1 MKSLMRENTAPI
13 NVESAQKGIKN
24 LQEMLL
30 LKNQARKIS
39 HKANIKPKV
48 FHATVD
54 QVFEH
59 LDEASRT
66 RIEAKILLNSRKVKI
81 DSIAEIIGG
90 KTERAKQTLMSYLE
104 RQDYID
110 SDYEHS
116 LRSFLQTFR
125 MAGVES

>member
-1 MKSLMRENTAPI
+1 
-13 NVESAQKGIKN
+13 
-24 LQEMLL
+24 MLV
-30 LKNQARKIS
+30 LKNQAHKIA

-54 QVFEH
+54 QAFEH
-59 LDEASRT
+59 LDEVSRT
-66 RIEAKILLNSRKVKI
+66 KIEAKILLNSRKVKL

-90 KTERAKQTLMSYLE
+90 KTERAKLTLEAYLE

-110 SDYEHS
+110 SNIEHS